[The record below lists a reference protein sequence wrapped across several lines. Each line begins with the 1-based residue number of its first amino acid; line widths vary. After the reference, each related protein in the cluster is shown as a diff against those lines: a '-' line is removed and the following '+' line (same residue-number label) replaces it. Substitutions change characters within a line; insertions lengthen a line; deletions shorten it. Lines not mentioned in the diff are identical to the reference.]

1 MSQESIPIFLVKENT
16 FPCYWQTTSHSTCP
30 NSTGRA
36 ATANGRKCNGL
47 PPPSSRH
54 YVFLKEACLQEL

>member
-1 MSQESIPIFLVKENT
+1 MSQESIFLVKENT
-16 FPCYWQTTSHSTCP
+16 FPCYWQTTLHSTCP

-47 PPPSSRH
+47 PSHSSRH
-54 YVFLKEACLQEL
+54 ITFSL